1 MTYQHALRY
10 LTQATEPS
18 SASILLPL
26 SHAKMEAAPLILCL
40 GNDKQSRTVGEML
53 RAVLTQ
59 GGIDHLSYL
68 NDGALEAKLRF
79 LHNGK
84 PIPPPVLCR
93 HAGDIRAGEL
103 RLAKEAQTSASLPLH
118 ERVADL
124 LLRCASEFATRVI
137 LLECDKDIPLLRP
150 ILARL
155 HRAQTVAVLSDDTSD
170 PRSIIGE
177 GTKEV
182 ISPAGGQAMFRLISD
197 ACAKS
202 GSRLTLVAAAS
213 CRRTDVTPGSQV
225 LHYRT
230 LHDCRILSAAESAAR
245 AGFLTLQ
252 TLSSLTRYGLSVS
265 EENIRVGMSR
275 ADLSHHCS
283 LWSISPLVLFDRVQN
298 DRELA
303 VSLND
308 MSALAPHLPSP
319 KHLWLDDALTLPSRL
334 PEWIDALHS
343 KDDTAIPGDV
353 STCIVIGSDSFIQ
366 KTVATAKKRQ
376 L

>member
-10 LTQATEPS
+10 LTQAQEPS
-18 SASILLPL
+18 TASLLPPL
-26 SHAKMEAAPLILCL
+26 SHAKMEVAPLILCL

-53 RAVLTQ
+53 RSVLTQ

-68 NDGALEAKLRF
+68 TDDTLEAKLRF

-93 HAGDIRAGEL
+93 HAGDIRTCEL
-103 RLAKEAQTSASLPLH
+103 RRAKETQANAALPLH
-118 ERVADL
+118 ERVAEL
-124 LLRCASEFATRVI
+124 LLRCASEYSTRVI
-137 LLECDKDIPLLRP
+137 LLECDKDMPLLRP
-150 ILARL
+150 ILTRL

-213 CRRTDVTPGSQV
+213 CRRTDITPGSQV

-252 TLSSLTRYGLSVS
+252 TLSSLTRYGLTVS
-265 EENIRVGMSR
+265 EEDVRVGLGR
-275 ADLSHHCS
+275 AELSHHCA
-283 LWSISPLVLFDRVQN
+283 LWSISPLMLSDRVQN
-298 DRELA
+298 DRELS
-303 VSLND
+303 VSLHD
-308 MSALAPHLPSP
+308 LSALIPHLPSP
-319 KHLWLDDALTLPSRL
+319 RHLWLDDALTVPSPL
-334 PEWIDALHS
+334 PEWVDALHS
-343 KDDTAIPGDV
+343 ESDTAIPSDAA
-353 STCIVIGSDSFIQ
+353 TCIVIGGDKFIQ
-366 KTVATAKKRQ
+366 KTVAAAKKRQ

>member
-53 RAVLTQ
+53 RSVLTQ

-68 NDGALEAKLRF
+68 NDDTLEAKLRF

-93 HAGDIRAGEL
+93 HAGDIRACEL
-103 RLAKEAQTSASLPLH
+103 RLVKEAQADAALPVH
-118 ERVADL
+118 ERVAEL

-137 LLECDKDIPLLRP
+137 LLECDKGLPLLRP
-150 ILARL
+150 VLARL
-155 HRAQTVAVLSDDTSD
+155 HRAQTVAVLSDNTSD
-170 PRSIIGE
+170 PQSIIGE

-182 ISPAGGQAMFRLISD
+182 ISPAGGQAMFRRISD

-202 GSRLTLVAAAS
+202 GSRLTMVAAAS
-213 CRRTDVTPGSQV
+213 CHRTDITSGSQV
-225 LHYRT
+225 LHYRA
-230 LHDCRILSAAESAAR
+230 LHNCRILSAAESAAR

-252 TLSSLTRYGLSVS
+252 TLSSLARYGLTVS
-265 EENIRVGMSR
+265 EENVRVGMSR
-275 ADLSHHCS
+275 AELSHHCA
-283 LWSISPLVLFDRVQN
+283 LWSISPLMLSDRIQN
-298 DRELA
+298 DKELA
-303 VSLND
+303 VSLHD
-308 MSALAPHLPSP
+308 LSALVPHLPSP
-319 KHLWLDDALTLPSRL
+319 RHLWLDDALTIHIPL
-334 PEWIDALHS
+334 PEWIDAVHD
-343 KDDTAIPGDV
+343 KDDTTIPSDA
-353 STCIVIGSDSFIQ
+353 STCIVIGGDKFIQ
-366 KTVATAKKRQ
+366 KIVAAAKKRQ